1 MRSEQ
6 DAGRASSSRAYKV
19 GTRLATTWLGLY
31 TRSIDP
37 RAASERASAVEF
49 ELWEHALV
57 ADQRWSPAHAAVS
70 LVLRSAAGVPRDL
83 SWQHAVRAE
92 RFAAAPPPA
101 HLLARRN
108 RQRFWVPLQAGH
120 IFDQANG
127 MIEPEKA
134 LPYERSDGSDGSF
147 GAAGNAF
154 GLQGGF

>member
-1 MRSEQ
+1 MRSGQ
-6 DAGRASSSRAYKV
+6 DVGRASSSRAYQV

-37 RAASERASAVEF
+37 RSASDRASAVQF

-57 ADQRWSPAHAAVS
+57 ADQRWSPAHAAMS
-70 LVLRSAAGVPRDL
+70 LVFWTAAGAPRDL
-83 SWQHAVRAE
+83 SWRHAVRAE
-92 RFAAAPPPA
+92 RSPAALPPA

-120 IFDQANG
+120 IFDQTNG
-127 MIEPEKA
+127 LIEPEKA
-134 LPYERSDGSDGSF
+134 LPYERSDTSL

-154 GLQGGF
+154 GIQGGF